1 VQQTAQTRESGPILA
16 GAVRKLTIA
25 AIAAGILFVMGGV
38 RVSDLQ
44 AARRDAL
51 EAAVTRADN
60 LALVLSAYVGESF
73 RAADASLRQLQLH
86 SRRVGGPRAAAEEW
100 RPSLTSAKAG
110 LTGVGAITV
119 VDREGIIHHSTR
131 PEIIGQSRRGEYLT
145 RQTLAATSD
154 DLVVGTPFQT
164 QSFPDAPPTQVIIPI
179 ARRLVRGD
187 GVVEGAIVASFRPE
201 APRAL
206 LREVTVGARGTIS
219 VFHPAGV
226 VLFREPAVADAIGE
240 SAAGNPI
247 FAAARERPSGVL
259 ERPLGAGGPVM
270 LTAFRVTTTPP
281 LVVAV
286 SAERDEVLAAWRRE
300 AVDSALVF
308 GVLSVVLA
316 TVLVILFRQ
325 MDATAAAQR
334 AVLDRERELRRNAE
348 DANALKDDFLM
359 NVSHEL
365 RTPLTAIQGWAR
377 MLSQGAVAERNRER
391 AIRTIERNAEAQRRL
406 IEDLIDVSAD
416 ARSTLRVEIHPV
428 QAADVIRNAIDA
440 SSIAAAAKSIRI
452 DDEVDPHIGEVR
464 ADAARLL
471 QIVSNLVANA
481 IKFTPE
487 GGRVCVRATRAS
499 NELVITVSDTGVG
512 ISPVFLPYVFDRF
525 RQEDTGPTRQF
536 SGLGVGLSIARSLVE
551 LHGGAIS
558 AASDG
563 PGTGATFVVRLPI
576 DQAHAAGATA

>member
-1 VQQTAQTRESGPILA
+1 
-16 GAVRKLTIA
+16 VRKLSIA
-25 AIAAGILFVMGGV
+25 AIAAGILFVMGAV
-38 RVSDLQ
+38 RLSDLQ
-44 AARRDAL
+44 AAHRDAL
-51 EAAVTRADN
+51 DVAAARADN

-86 SRRVGGPRAAAEEW
+86 SRRVGGPAAPAEDW

-131 PEIIGQSRRGEYLT
+131 PEIVGQSRRGEHLT
-145 RQTLAATSD
+145 RQTLEATSD
-154 DLVVGTPFQT
+154 DLVIGTPFTT
-164 QSFPDAPPTQVIIPI
+164 QSFPGAPPTQVIIPI

-206 LREVTVGARGTIS
+206 LREVNVGARGTIS

-226 VLFREPAVADAIGE
+226 VLFREPAASNAIGE

-247 FAAARERPSGVL
+247 FAAARERASGVL
-259 ERPLGAGGPVM
+259 DGPLGAGGPVM

-281 LVVAV
+281 LVFAV
-286 SAERDEVLAAWRRE
+286 STERDEVLAAWRRE
-300 AVDSALVF
+300 AVASVLVF

-316 TVLVILFRQ
+316 GVLFILFRE

-334 AVLDRERELRRNAE
+334 AVLDRERELRKNAE
-348 DANALKDDFLM
+348 AANALKDDFLM

-377 MLSQGAVAERNRER
+377 MLSQGAVGEPNRDR
-391 AIRTIERNAEAQRRL
+391 AIKTIERNAEAQRRL
-406 IEDLIDVSAD
+406 IEDLLDVSAD
-416 ARSTLRVEIHPV
+416 ARSRLRVELRPV
-428 QAADVIRNAIDA
+428 QAVDIIRNAIDA
-440 SSIAAAAKSIRI
+440 AAIPAAAKSIRI

-471 QIVSNLVANA
+471 QIVSNLLANA

-487 GGRVCVRATRAS
+487 GGRVRVAATRAG

-512 ISPVFLPYVFDRF
+512 ISPTFLPYVFDRF
-525 RQEDTGPTRQF
+525 RQEDTGPTRRF
-536 SGLGVGLSIARSLVE
+536 SGLGLGLSIARSLVE
-551 LHGGAIS
+551 LHGGTIS
-558 AASDG
+558 AVSEG
-563 PGTGATFVVRLPI
+563 PGKGATFVVRLPI
-576 DQAHAAGATA
+576 DQAHAAEATA

>member
-1 VQQTAQTRESGPILA
+1 
-16 GAVRKLTIA
+16 VRKLSIA
-25 AIAAGILFVMGGV
+25 AIAAGILVVMGGV
-38 RVSDLQ
+38 RLSDLQ

-51 EAAVTRADN
+51 EAAAARADN

-86 SRRVGGPRAAAEEW
+86 SRRVGGPQAPAEDW

-131 PEIIGQSRRGEYLT
+131 PEIVGQSRRGEYLT
-145 RQTLAATSD
+145 RQTLEAVSD

-164 QSFPDAPPTQVIIPI
+164 QSFSEAPAQLIIPI

-201 APRAL
+201 APRVL
-206 LREVTVGARGTIS
+206 LREVNVGARGIIS

-226 VLFREPAVADAIGE
+226 VLFREPAASNAIGE

-247 FAAARERPSGVL
+247 FAAARERASGVL
-259 ERPLGAGGPVM
+259 DGPLGAGGLVM

-281 LVVAV
+281 LVFAV
-286 SAERDEVLAAWRRE
+286 STERDEVLAAWRRE

-308 GVLSVVLA
+308 GVLSVVLTA
-316 TVLVILFRQ
+316 VLFILFRQ
-325 MDATAAAQR
+325 IDATAAAQR
-334 AVLDRERELRRNAE
+334 AVLDRERELRKNAE
-348 DANALKDDFLM
+348 AANALKDDFLM

-377 MLSQGAVAERNRER
+377 MLSQGAVGDRDRER
-391 AIRTIERNAEAQRRL
+391 AVKTIERNADAQRRL
-406 IEDLIDVSAD
+406 IEDLIDVSAE
-416 ARSTLRVEIHPV
+416 ARSSLRVERHPV
-428 QAADVIRNAIDA
+428 QAVDVIRNAIDA
-440 SSIAAAAKSIRI
+440 AAIPAAAKSIRI
-452 DDEVDPHIGEVR
+452 DEEVDPHIGEVR

-471 QIVSNLVANA
+471 QIVSNLLANA

-487 GGRVCVRATRAS
+487 GGRVRVTAERAG

-525 RQEDTGPTRQF
+525 RQEDTGPTRRF
-536 SGLGVGLSIARSLVE
+536 SGLGLGLSIARSLVE
-551 LHGGAIS
+551 LHGGTIA
-558 AASDG
+558 AASE
-563 PGTGATFVVRLPI
+563 GTGKGATFVVRLPI
-576 DQAHAAGATA
+576 DQAHAAEATA